1 LIFVL
6 GQSNDPAAVTKLLE
20 IARTD
25 PDKEM
30 RKRAIFWLG
39 QSNDPRAAQA
49 LESIL
54 TGSK

>member
-1 LIFVL
+1 
-6 GQSNDPAAVTKLLE
+6 
-20 IARTD
+20 
-25 PDKEM
+25 M

-39 QSNDPRAAQA
+39 QSNDPRAASA